1 MPDLKSGPKKAALSN
16 PNHPGH
22 SRRRNR
28 CGSLTPVAPDGT
40 PGKARMGPSV
50 TAGLTERQAKF
61 VEYLTATGCT
71 PAMAAK
77 QVGYHISSGC
87 ALMRNPQVLAAI
99 KHEREQ
105 RFGRILDLS
114 TNAIAAHISNPE
126 YVRKLL
132 HHPDGSANDKGL
144 TALVKAAQIFADRAG
159 YAPAIRYAEVRD
171 DAGDRPK
178 EEWSTDQLR
187 AAINGL
193 EVALA
198 DAEGRLIEGSA
209 ESVDGQSADVG
220 GLER

>member
-1 MPDLKSGPKKAALSN
+1 MPDLKSGPKKAALTN

-22 SRRRNR
+22 GRRRNR
-28 CGSLTPVAPDGT
+28 AGSLTPTSPDGT
-40 PGKARMGPSV
+40 PGQARMGPATS
-50 TAGLTERQAKF
+50 AGLTERQSQF
-61 VEYLTATGCT
+61 VATLTSTGCT

-77 QVGYHISSGC
+77 LVGYHIST
-87 ALMRNPQVLAAI
+87 AHHLMSNPRVLDAI
-99 KHEREQ
+99 KREREQ
-105 RFGRILDLS
+105 RFGRVLDLS

-126 YVRKLL
+126 YVHKLL
-132 HHPDGSANDKGL
+132 HTPDGHADPKGL

-171 DAGDRPK
+171 DSGDRPK

-209 ESVDGQSADVG
+209 ESVDGQSADVE